1 MTAIAEAN
9 PLGQK
14 DSIGARA
21 AQSSTAMEMKKKK
34 EPIAKKKP
42 TTKKKKMLTTI
53 PKKQTVI
60 NCNVTIAV
68 SSWRVVKP
76 LLARLGHI
84 FYEQNV

>member
-9 PLGQK
+9 PLAK
-14 DSIGARA
+14 KNSIGAKA
-21 AQSSTAMEMKKKK
+21 AQSSAATKKKK
-34 EPIAKKKP
+34 KPIAKKKHIA
-42 TTKKKKMLTTI
+42 KKKKMPTTI
-53 PKKQTVI
+53 PKKRMVI
-60 NCNVTIAV
+60 NCKVTIAV